1 MLSHLRGIWDYRHFW
16 LSLVV
21 MDLRARY
28 RRSVLGIGWSLLQPL
43 AMATVFCVVFSQIF
57 DIREEWPGYSKPW
70 RGYAAFL
77 ITGLTIWEFI
87 RNSALTGCYSL
98 SQNESY
104 IRQSPLP
111 YGIYPLRTALGTGI
125 HFLISMVV
133 MICLIM
139 VLQQSISV
147 LGIVWTVIP
156 AIFLAFCF
164 CWGIATIFAF
174 ATVYFHDVK
183 HMVEVVSQLLF
194 FLTPLM
200 YTREKLGSFA
210 WMADLNP
217 AYTFIELIRDP
228 LVTGI
233 APSLTLYAHAVVL
246 AAASVGLGVGMI
258 GWLQKKVI
266 FHM

>member
-16 LSLVV
+16 MSLVV

-43 AMATVFCVVFSQIF
+43 AMAAVFCIVFSQIF
-57 DIREEWPGYSKPW
+57 DIRESWPGYSKPW

-77 ITGLTIWEFI
+77 IVGLTIWDFI
-87 RNSALTGCYSL
+87 RNSALNGCTSL
-98 SQNESY
+98 TQNETY
-104 IRQSPLP
+104 IRQCPLP
-111 YGIYPLRTALGTGI
+111 YGIYPLRTALGTGV
-125 HFLISMVV
+125 HFLIAMVV
-133 MICLIM
+133 MIGLIM
-139 VLQQSISV
+139 MLQQSIAV
-147 LGIVWTVIP
+147 LGVIWTIIP
-156 AIFLAFCF
+156 AILLTFLF

-183 HMVEVVSQLLF
+183 HMVEVASQLLF

-200 YTREKLGSFA
+200 YTREKLGSYA

-217 AYTFIELIRDP
+217 AYTFIALIRDP
-228 LVTGI
+228 LVTGAI
-233 APSLTLYAHAVVL
+233 PSMGLYAQATVL
-246 AAASVGLGVGMI
+246 AFASVGLGIGTI

-266 FHM
+266 FQM